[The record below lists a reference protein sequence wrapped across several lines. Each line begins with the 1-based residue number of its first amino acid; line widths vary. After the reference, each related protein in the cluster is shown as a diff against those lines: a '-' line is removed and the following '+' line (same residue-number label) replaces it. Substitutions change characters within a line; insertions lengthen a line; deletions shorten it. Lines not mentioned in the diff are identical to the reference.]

1 MTHAT
6 VPHTGAKSSA
16 TVPANNRFLVGIAVG
31 ALVSLGVV
39 AIAVGSGAGTRLA
52 AIPAGPVESR
62 AYAQSFDGAS
72 RANVRLQFG
81 AGQLTLGALEAGHA
95 GLATAT
101 VVGPS
106 SYLPAPTY
114 RVRDGVGELAYMI
127 RDDEMRLPFFRGG
140 EDLARMNVQLARNA
154 PMALTVEAGAADST
168 LDLSALQIT
177 RLDLQTGV
185 ADTRV
190 LLPQAAGRTS
200 VSVTGGV
207 TDLTFEVPQ
216 GVAADIQVSDG
227 MASRSIDERRFRSM
241 GGGRYRSADYE
252 TTPNRVEMRIEL
264 GSASLTIR

>member
-1 MTHAT
+1 MTHPT
-6 VPHTGAKSSA
+6 VPHTGSKSSA

-39 AIAVGSGAGTRLA
+39 AIAVGSGAGARLA
-52 AIPAGPVESR
+52 SVPLGPMESR
-62 AYAQSFDGAS
+62 AYTQPFDGAS

-81 AGQLTLGALEAGHA
+81 AGQLTVGALEAGHA
-95 GLATAT
+95 SLATAT
-101 VVGPS
+101 SAGPS
-106 SYLPAPTY
+106 SYLPEPTY
-114 RVRDGVGELAYMI
+114 RVRDGVGELGYMI
-127 RDDEMRLPFFRGG
+127 RDNQLRLPFFRGG
-140 EDLARMNVQLARNA
+140 QELARMNVQLARNA
-154 PMALTVEAGAADST
+154 PLVLNVEAGAAEST

-200 VSVTGGV
+200 VLAKGGV

-227 MASRSIDERRFRSM
+227 MASRAIDERRFRPM
-241 GGGRYRSADYE
+241 GGGHYRSPDYE
-252 TTPNRVEMRIEL
+252 TAPNRVDLHIEL
-264 GSASLTIR
+264 GIASLTIR